1 MVLVHIYVGFFGSKL
16 SMSMNWMWGKKKHHG
31 RNHAD
36 EGDEGEVFE
45 TMTEPQKKLFMA
57 YVQKMKKAQGLHGSH
72 GSHGSHDNHS
82 PGHHA
87 QEYDSDASSADG
99 SQNSSDDGESPELEY
114 DLHLPNRVRVQNIF
128 EGLNNFT
135 LQGNIAEATNYT
147 PTEEDLQL
155 QENIRSLFHGKNN
168 GGTSKLWNS
177 ETILPIL
184 YKIVD
189 KQDVLL
195 HPHEKQMYDGAE
207 AVRLSQNEKR
217 TLQLFYPNLV
227 RLMMAMIAHVHNTRL
242 KTSVLNKHLQPKS
255 AVLGI
260 WKHTLSEL
268 NEVLN
273 IIVYANKENDD
284 FLGDYPTAWLQ
295 LVHNR
300 NGEITSLKKGIH
312 ALNDK
317 IYKLQTILNTRE
329 KELEEVK
336 SRYAN
341 HEDELE
347 VSQSHLQ
354 NLEEKLLQL
363 LDVKIIV
370 ENNLAQLR
378 KFPEMEKAAQKS
390 KTTTTTSSPF
400 FSRNFY

>member
-1 MVLVHIYVGFFGSKL
+1 
-16 SMSMNWMWGKKKHHG
+16 
-31 RNHAD
+31 
-36 EGDEGEVFE
+36 
-45 TMTEPQKKLFMA
+45 
-57 YVQKMKKAQGLHGSH
+57 
-72 GSHGSHDNHS
+72 
-82 PGHHA
+82 
-87 QEYDSDASSADG
+87 
-99 SQNSSDDGESPELEY
+99 
-114 DLHLPNRVRVQNIF
+114 
-128 EGLNNFT
+128 
-135 LQGNIAEATNYT
+135 
-147 PTEEDLQL
+147 
-155 QENIRSLFHGKNN
+155 
-168 GGTSKLWNS
+168 
-177 ETILPIL
+177 
-184 YKIVD
+184 
-189 KQDVLL
+189 
-195 HPHEKQMYDGAE
+195 
-207 AVRLSQNEKR
+207 
-217 TLQLFYPNLV
+217 
-227 RLMMAMIAHVHNTRL
+227 
-242 KTSVLNKHLQPKS
+242 
-255 AVLGI
+255 VLGI

-300 NGEITSLKKGIH
+300 NGEISSLKKGIH

-378 KFPEMEKAAQKS
+378 KFPDMEKAAQKLNKS
-390 KTTTTTSSPF
+390 QQALNTTTTTTTKSPF
-400 FSRNFY
+400 HAYNFY

>member
-1 MVLVHIYVGFFGSKL
+1 
-16 SMSMNWMWGKKKHHG
+16 MSMNWFWGKKKHHG
-31 RNHAD
+31 GSHDYNK
-36 EGDEGEVFE
+36 EEESEIFE
-45 TMTEPQKKLFMA
+45 TMTEPQKRLFMA
-57 YVQKMKKAQGLHGSH
+57 YMQKQKKGRNVRGN
-72 GSHGSHDNHS
+72 DNHQAKIA
-82 PGHHA
+82 PDND
-87 QEYDSDASSADG
+87 YDSDASSAAA
-99 SQNSSDDGESPELEY
+99 NSEDSDSENPELEY

-128 EGLNNFT
+128 DGLNNFT

-155 QENIRSLFHGKNN
+155 QENIRSLFHAH
-168 GGTSKLWNS
+168 GGSPKLWS
-177 ETILPIL
+177 SDTILPIL

-195 HPHEKQMYDGAE
+195 HPHEKQMYDSADM
-207 AVRLSQNEKR
+207 VRLTQAEKR

-300 NGEITSLKKGIH
+300 NGEISSLKKGIH

-378 KFPEMEKAAQKS
+378 KFPDMEKAAQKLNKS
-390 KTTTTTSSPF
+390 QQALNTTTSTKFPF
-400 FSRNFY
+400 HAYNFY

>member
-1 MVLVHIYVGFFGSKL
+1 MHLYICVFFFDL
-16 SMSMNWMWGKKKHHG
+16 ILTIIMSMNWIWGKKKHHN
-31 RNHAD
+31 NHRS
-36 EGDEGEVFE
+36 EEGEIFE
-45 TMTEPQKKLFMA
+45 TMTEPQKRLFMA
-57 YVQKMKKAQGLHGSH
+57 YMQKQKNQPQ
-72 GSHGSHDNHS
+72 N
-82 PGHHA
+82 PVHH
-87 QEYDSDASSADG
+87 EEDESDASSSEED
-99 SQNSSDDGESPELEY
+99 NSELEY
-114 DLHLPNRVRVQNIF
+114 EQHLPNGVRIQTIF

-147 PTEEDLQL
+147 PTEEDMQL
-155 QENIRSLFHGKNN
+155 QENIRSLFHAKN
-168 GGTSKLWNS
+168 GSGTAKLWS
-177 ETILPIL
+177 SDTILPIL
-184 YKIVD
+184 KKIVD

-195 HPHEKQMYDGAE
+195 HPHEKQMYDGSDG
-207 AVRLSQNEKR
+207 VRLSQTEKKV
-217 TLQLFYPNLV
+217 LQLFYPNLV
-227 RLMMAMIAHVHNTRL
+227 RLMMALIAHVHNTRL
-242 KTSVLNKHLQPKS
+242 KTTVLNKHLQPKS

-300 NGEITSLKKGIH
+300 NGEISSLKKGIH
-312 ALNDK
+312 TLNDK

-329 KELEEVK
+329 KEVEEVK

-370 ENNLAQLR
+370 ENNLSQLR
-378 KFPEMEKAAQKS
+378 KFPEMEKLAQKLS
-390 KTTTTTSSPF
+390 KQQTTTTNTA
-400 FSRNFY
+400 FSLYRY